1 MAESAIIS
9 IDYSNG
15 KDNTVLIVGKKRP
28 NQVIEVVNAFQGE
41 EAIELWEKLTIK
53 KEKKND

>member
-15 KDNTVLIVGKKRP
+15 KDNTVLVVGKKRP
-28 NQVIEVVNAFQGE
+28 NHVIEVVNAFQGE
-41 EAIELWEKLTIK
+41 EAIELWKKLTVK
-53 KEKKND
+53 KEKK